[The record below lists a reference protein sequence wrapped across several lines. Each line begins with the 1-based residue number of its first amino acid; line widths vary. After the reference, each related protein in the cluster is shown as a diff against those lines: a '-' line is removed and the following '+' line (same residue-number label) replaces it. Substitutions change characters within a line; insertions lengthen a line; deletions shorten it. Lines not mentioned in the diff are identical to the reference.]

1 MEAKGYAVCEK
12 RKVILHMEHLLY
24 NYYLDMD
31 SNYSNKYKILCILHE
46 LRIVS
51 KKQLFELFNI
61 DGKLSYDKLHKHLKE
76 LEGSDDE
83 ESSNLISSITDRTK
97 QGNPKY
103 YFLTKSGHDSIGGY
117 YTLPKVPEYNLQ
129 HHLQINDYLITML
142 KLCATHPN
150 LNAVISERRQVF
162 ETKDGTKNTKGKKYF
177 VADFIFRFRDPDKA
191 DINWS
196 FEIELTMKTKRR
208 YRDAIF
214 PKYIKELKRRDEARL
229 IYVTPSLTIEDEL
242 SKFKE
247 FFIAKEGEEY
257 EEVFDRLHIFSA
269 DQFEPEMNRLLKN
282 DPYINWD
289 KTIGGNQDD

>member
-1 MEAKGYAVCEK
+1 M
-12 RKVILHMEHLLY
+12 
-24 NYYLDMD
+24 N
-31 SNYSNKYKILCILHE
+31 SQYSNKYKILCVLHE

-61 DGKLSYDKLHKHLKE
+61 DGRLSYDKLHNHLKD
-76 LEGSDDE
+76 LEGTEDE
-83 ESSNLISSITDRTK
+83 STKLISSITDRTK

-103 YFLTKSGHDSIGGY
+103 YYLTKNGHNSIGGY

-142 KLCATHPN
+142 KLCENHPN
-150 LNAVISERRQVF
+150 LSAVISERRQVY
-162 ETKDGTKNTKGKKYF
+162 ETKDGTRNTKGKKYF
-177 VADFIFRFRDPDKA
+177 VADFIFRFRDNEKA

-208 YRDAIF
+208 YRDSIF
-214 PKYIKELKRRDEARL
+214 PKYIRELKRRNEARL

-247 FFIAKEGEEY
+247 YFLATEGAEY
-257 EEVFDRLHIFSA
+257 EEVFERLHIFSA
-269 DQFEPEMNRLLKN
+269 DEFTCEMEKLIEN
-282 DPYINWD
+282 DPFINWEE
-289 KTIGGNQDD
+289 KKEEK

>member
-1 MEAKGYAVCEK
+1 MK
-12 RKVILHMEHLLY
+12 
-24 NYYLDMD
+24 

-61 DGKLSYDKLHKHLKE
+61 DGELSLLSLTKHLLD
-76 LEGSDDE
+76 LERAITKDGVTIQQ
-83 ESSNLISSITDRTK
+83 NLISSITDKTK

-103 YFLTKSGHDSIGGY
+103 YYLTKAGHDSIGGF
-117 YTLPKVPEYNLQ
+117 YTLPKVPEYNLN

-142 KLCATHPN
+142 RLCNNHPH

-177 VADFIFRFRDPDKA
+177 VADFIFRFRDQDKA

-208 YRDAIF
+208 YRDGIF
-214 PKYIKELKRRDEARL
+214 PKYIRELKRREEARL

-242 SKFKE
+242 SKFKDY
-247 FFIAKEGEEY
+247 FIAKEGIEY
-257 EEVFDRLHIFSA
+257 EEVFDRLHIFPA
-269 DQFEPEMNRLLKN
+269 NQFEEKMKQMITT

-289 KTIGGNQDD
+289 REEKDND